1 MQTGALGLL
10 NQQSVDKL
18 TETMLQNGFEF
29 DGQPRLVAGVDE
41 VGRGPLAGAVVA
53 AAVILDP
60 ARPIE
65 GLTDSK
71 KLSEKKREAL
81 FVEIKAKA
89 LAWAVGRAEVEE
101 IDEINIL
108 QASLLAMK
116 RAVEALD
123 PIPDHALVDGNKLPK
138 LPCSADAIVKG
149 DLSEPCISAASIIA
163 KVTRDREMVQ
173 MDKKYPGYGLARHKG
188 YPSKAHM
195 EALLE
200 LGVTEIHR
208 RTFGPVRRLLEEG

>member
-1 MQTGALGLL
+1 MQTGAFGLL

-18 TETMLQNGFEF
+18 TDTKQQNGVEF

-60 ARPIE
+60 AHPIE

-123 PIPDHALVDGNKLPK
+123 PAPEHALVDGNKLPK
-138 LPCSADAIVKG
+138 LPCSADAIIKG
-149 DLSEPCISAASIIA
+149 DLTEPCISAASIIA
-163 KVTRDREMVQ
+163 KVTRDREMVE

-208 RTFGPVRRLLEEG
+208 RTFGPVTRLLEKG